1 MASVGLLVNFR
12 KLYKKTE
19 TQLERWSQLQAL
31 AEARLGNAV
40 YQLERLQVLED
51 ETGFRPFG
59 DSVDPSAAR
68 AKQVAALEA
77 VFGKL
82 RESLADME
90 AVVEAAG
97 RAAQDGAGLLA
108 RPAGS
113 GAKPHL
119 PLAASFKTP
128 RRSALRGFRTSGPC
142 SSTSSPSSTCLS
154 SL

>member
-108 RPAGS
+108 R
-113 GAKPHL
+113 
-119 PLAASFKTP
+119 TP